1 MGSRLNSNSD
11 AMRKRIENH
20 DFQDETGEEYEA
32 SSFGGFGDYMRR
44 KKMKLQNLDADIR
57 ASSGDCPPIFR
68 GIVAHVNGYTQPSLQ
83 DLHRLIV
90 SHGGGFLQYLD
101 NKTAATHIIASSL
114 TPKKC
119 EEFRRYRIVKP
130 AWVTESIK
138 AGRLLPWNDFRVVD
152 EGQSQK
158 VLKFGGGRMSSQAST
173 PRSGYKEQSSTS
185 WYNSQLQATGT
196 TATNSGQIARD
207 QRTPSKAPPQGPTL
221 PLGSPGSNKRG
232 PPSSPVVSGASH
244 AAPSANS
251 GSSEL
256 APTKTPSRKRP
267 ATASEYTDELESP
280 RKEDSSRIQ
289 VDPILSNSAHKPL
302 NLSGSQFIMPAQ
314 SEPKPHPAPVADIR
328 SKLAAQAKPRD
339 DTRSGSPCPP
349 PRETQERSPDAR
361 EPAGADQP
369 DQAQLDP
376 ETLAALPE
384 DIRNEVLAHYGQQ
397 PSEPTPTP
405 LVAPAPSTRPTP
417 SKSAGVERSGSPL
430 KKPSRSSKLGTGSAR
445 TLMQLGFVSQSAPAK
460 GPTPDST
467 PKLPSPTA
475 VSKTVSS
482 VSTPTSTE
490 RQPEYEDQEEPDKQ
504 KETAHQVDLEKNP
517 KADNQ
522 PDLSDRPVFT
532 SRGLSNLDD
541 LRDAISAWHSTFT
554 TEGPYDDDVEALCT
568 YLRRVISEE
577 NDVDKAV
584 SVVRWLMWLVDKDPR
599 DEEGLPEPRPE
610 DVVTWPESIKTMQE
624 SIRSALE
631 ARGLPVVNF
640 E

>member
-1 MGSRLNSNSD
+1 MGSRLNTNSE
-11 AMRKRIENH
+11 AMRKSIENH

-44 KKMKLQNLDADIR
+44 KKMKLQNLDAEIR

-196 TATNSGQIARD
+196 TAAGGGQSERD
-207 QRTPSKAPPQGPTL
+207 PITPSKATPSTPTL

-232 PPSSPVVSGASH
+232 VPSSLVVNSEGH
-244 AAPSANS
+244 PGPSADPE
-251 GSSEL
+251 SSQSQ
-256 APTKTPSRKRP
+256 PTKTPSRKRTTP
-267 ATASEYTDELESP
+267 SDYTDELESP
-280 RKEDSSRIQ
+280 RKDDSSRIQ
-289 VDPILSNSAHKPL
+289 VDPILSNSALKPL
-302 NLSGSQFIMPAQ
+302 NLSGSQFIMPPQ
-314 SEPKPHPAPVADIR
+314 PEPKASPAPVGDIR
-328 SKLAAQAKPRD
+328 SKFAAHAKPRD
-339 DTRSGSPCPP
+339 DHRPGSPCPP
-349 PRETQERSPDAR
+349 PRKTEEHPQDAGK
-361 EPAGADQP
+361 PADTRQP
-369 DQAQLDP
+369 NQTELDP

-397 PSEPTPTP
+397 TSVSTPAPSVTPT
-405 LVAPAPSTRPTP
+405 PSTRPTP
-417 SKSAGVERSGSPL
+417 SKSVGVKRSGSPL
-430 KKPSRSSKLGTGSAR
+430 SKPSRSSKPGTGPAR
-445 TLMQLGFVSQSAPAK
+445 TLMQMGFVSQSAPASD
-460 GPTPDST
+460 PIPDST
-467 PKLPSPTA
+467 PKMPSPTA
-475 VSKTVSS
+475 VSQRRPS
-482 VSTPTSTE
+482 VSTPE
-490 RQPEYEDQEEPDKQ
+490 RPQKSEDRKESEQQ
-504 KETAHQVDLEKNP
+504 KEPTQQDKSEKLTET
-517 KADNQ
+517 KSQ
-522 PDLSDRPVFT
+522 SDLSDRPVFT
-532 SRGLSNLDD
+532 SQGLSNLDD

-554 TEGPYDDDVEALCT
+554 AEGPYNDDVEALCT

-584 SVVRWLMWLVDKDPR
+584 SVVRWLMWLVDKDSR
-599 DEEGLPEPRPE
+599 DEGPPESRPE
-610 DVVTWPESIKTMQE
+610 DVVTWSESIKTMQE
-624 SIRSALE
+624 SIQSALE
-631 ARGLPVVNF
+631 ARRLPAVKF